1 MLHYIV
7 KLHTGTHL
15 MLGILT
21 GDGPAPPLRPWPNMG
36 MTRTYYTHDG
46 IHLLQLE
53 WSYALVKP
61 RLKVQQ

>member
-1 MLHYIV
+1 
-7 KLHTGTHL
+7 
-15 MLGILT
+15 MLGI
-21 GDGPAPPLRPWPNMG
+21 GPAPLLGPSPNMG